1 MPKMRTNRS
10 AAKRFSK
17 TATGKIRRKKAFKN
31 HILTKK
37 SPKRIRKLRQS
48 ALLTSA
54 DEKRM
59 KDILPYL

>member
-10 AAKRFSK
+10 ASKRFRR
-17 TATGKIRRKKAFKN
+17 TATGKIRRKRAFKN

-37 SPKRIRKLRQS
+37 SAKRIRQLRKG
-48 ALLTSA
+48 ATVNEA

-59 KDILPYL
+59 KVILPYL